1 VPALREARRVLR
13 PGALF
18 AVSTVSR
25 HNDPELASVLPHWGR
40 PLSFDAENGPGL
52 IRLVFDVVDIERWD
66 EPMVHL
72 PGRDALMLYLRG
84 RGLPAPQAASA
95 ARRLDTPMTI
105 TKRGMIGW
113 LR

>member
-1 VPALREARRVLR
+1 
-13 PGALF
+13 
-18 AVSTVSR
+18 
-25 HNDPELASVLPHWGR
+25 
-40 PLSFDAENGPGL
+40 
-52 IRLVFDVVDIERWD
+52 
-66 EPMVHL
+66 MVHL
-72 PGRDALMLYLRG
+72 PDRDALMLYLRG